1 MSLSRGLCR
10 SSGWLLLCLGVAC
23 SDGDAE
29 PPAPVPGYQL
39 SPERAARLEAL
50 RTEVLADTCYQGED
64 TRGCPSVTVPFAP
77 TRDFAM
83 KDSTGEALLIVDDF
97 TTLSPRLLRYR
108 NRLQGYYQAL
118 EGGDV
123 VPADPEW
130 LLPPKLH
137 EALTTFASEDFIP
150 AEALRALAEPLR
162 AHYPAQGRQSVGHGN
177 TVFSLLVEANPR
189 QPIVVMDHPGLYEL
203 SRSEFCEPTG
213 EPGALERLRGRAQR
227 AATGLRSII
236 ERHDVRFV
244 NLSLG
249 ETVDTLRRTWPQ
261 YCSGEAP
268 GVEVLRAKLA
278 AYAPIAQVLFATP
291 GVFTA
296 QAAIDAKD
304 PLDYPYDY
312 PSAEYPNRL
321 RVGFFTTLDSGLDAS
336 GRGDTSKLEG
346 WPARE
351 NVDVYLN
358 SGVLPTRPFTHNATP
373 WLQVDSFGVDIFP
386 ITAATTSW
394 MAPLALSRF
403 IHVRYERFAD
413 RTMTDE
419 LIQRITKWM
428 VPSACEDL
436 PDLVCV
442 FQDPLAH
449 GQLEVTRLGYRPR
462 EYVAP

>member
-10 SSGWLLLCLGVAC
+10 SGGGLLLCLGVAC

-29 PPAPVPGYQL
+29 PPEYRL
-39 SPERAARLEAL
+39 SPERAARLETL
-50 RTEVLADTCYQGED
+50 RAEVLADTCYQDED
-64 TRGCPSVTVPFAP
+64 TRGCPRVTVPFSP

-97 TTLSPRLLRYR
+97 PSLSPRLVRYR
-108 NRLQGYYQAL
+108 NRILEYYQAM
-118 EGGDV
+118 EGGDIV
-123 VPADPEW
+123 TVDPVW
-130 LLPPKLH
+130 TLPPTLH
-137 EALTTFASEDFIP
+137 AVLTTFATEDFIP
-150 AEALRALAEPLR
+150 AEALRPLAEPLQ
-162 AHYPAQGRQSVGHGN
+162 AHYPAHSRQSVGHGN

-189 QPIVVMDHPGLYEL
+189 QPIVVMDHPGLHEL
-203 SRSEFCEPTG
+203 SRAEFCEPSG

-227 AATGLRSII
+227 AATGLRSLI
-236 ERHDVRFV
+236 ERHDVHFV

-249 ETVDTLRRTWPQ
+249 ETVDTLRRTWLQ
-261 YCSGEAP
+261 HCSGDVP
-268 GVEVLRAKLA
+268 GVEVLRAKLG
-278 AYAPIAQVLFATP
+278 AYAPIAQVLFGTP

-296 QAAIDAKD
+296 QAAIDAAD
-304 PLDYPYDY
+304 PLDSPYDY

-321 RVGFFTTLDSGLDAS
+321 RVGFFTTLESGLDVS

-358 SGVLPTRPFTHNATP
+358 SGVLPTRPFTHNTTP

-403 IHVRYERFAD
+403 IHIRYEQFAD
-413 RTMTDE
+413 RTLTDE

-428 VPSACEDL
+428 VPSACEDR

>member
-1 MSLSRGLCR
+1 MSLSRRLCR
-10 SSGWLLLCLGVAC
+10 SGGWLLLCLGVAC
-23 SDGDAE
+23 SDGE
-29 PPAPVPGYQL
+29 PPAPVPAYRL
-39 SPERAARLEAL
+39 SPERAARLETL

-64 TRGCPSVTVPFAP
+64 PRGCPVMAVSFAP

-83 KDSTGEALLIVDDF
+83 KDGTGEALLIVDDF
-97 TTLSPRLLRYR
+97 PTLPPRVLRYR
-108 NRLQGYYQAL
+108 NRILGYYEAL

-123 VPADPEW
+123 IEVDPGW
-130 LLPPKLH
+130 SLPPKLH
-137 EALTTFASEDFIP
+137 EALTTFATEDFIP
-150 AEALRALAEPLR
+150 AEVLRPLAQPLQSS
-162 AHYPAQGRQSVGHGN
+162 YPAISRQSVGHGS
-177 TVFSLLVEANPR
+177 TVLSLLAEANPQ
-189 QPIVVMDHPGLYEL
+189 QPIVLMRHPSLYWL

-227 AATGLRSII
+227 AATGLRNLM
-236 ERHDVRFV
+236 ERHRVRFV

-249 ETVDTLRRTWPQ
+249 ETIDTLRLTWP
-261 YCSGEAP
+261 YRCAGEVP

-278 AYAPIAQVLFATP
+278 AYAPITQVLFATP

-304 PLDYPYDY
+304 PLDSPYDF

-321 RVGFFTTLDSGLDAS
+321 RVGFFTTLESGLDVS
-336 GRGDTSKLEG
+336 GRGDTSKLQG

-358 SGVLPTRPFTHNATP
+358 SGVIPTRPFTHNTTP

-413 RTMTDE
+413 RTMSDE
-419 LIQRITKWM
+419 LIQRIRKWM
-428 VPSACEDL
+428 VPSACEDR

-449 GQLEVTRLGYRPR
+449 GQLEVMRLGYRPR